1 MKKGLVLAL
10 LAVVMV
16 FCAAFSPA
24 EAKYPESAVSFIV
37 AYSPGGGTDV
47 SARNLK
53 PYVEKYLDGTL
64 AIVNKPGGN
73 GEVGFSTIA
82 RGKKDGYTIGMINVP
97 VFFINMNT
105 RKTIYAFEDFDMIAP
120 AGGSEHCIGVNANSE
135 IKSLEDL
142 IRMAKETPDVL
153 TIGSSGQFSDDYLAA
168 LLFMKEVGISLNHV
182 PFKGAGPARTA
193 VLGSHVNLI
202 AFNVDEA
209 IPFVQS
215 GQIRLLGI
223 MAENRHEQLPE
234 VPTFKEQGFNVISSS
249 SRAIVAPKGLNPEVL
264 ATLRDAFKK
273 ALTDEEHVQTVKK
286 MGQTFQYKDPEVYA
300 KELAEE
306 SEVIR
311 ALLESGAK

>member
-1 MKKGLVLAL
+1 MKKIFVMSLVAL
-10 LAVVMV
+10 VIV
-16 FCAAFSPA
+16 FCSTVFPA

-37 AYSPGGGTDV
+37 AYSPGGGTDI

-53 PYVEKYLDGTL
+53 PYVDKYLGGTL

-73 GEVGFSTIA
+73 GEIGFSTIA
-82 RGKKDGYTIGMINVP
+82 RAKPDGYTVGMINIP
-97 VFFINMNT
+97 VFFINIYT
-105 RKTIYAFEDFDMIAP
+105 RKTSYAYEDFEMIAP

-135 IKSLEDL
+135 IKTLDDL
-142 IRMAKETPDVL
+142 ISMAKENPGVL

-193 VLGSHVNLI
+193 VLGNHVKLI

-223 MAENRHEQLPE
+223 MAEKRHEQLPE
-234 VPTFKEQGFNVISSS
+234 VPTFKEQGYGVISSS
-249 SRAIVAPKGLNPEVL
+249 SRAIVAPKGLDPEIL
-264 ATLRDAFKK
+264 TTLREAFKK
-273 ALTDEEHVQTVKK
+273 ALTDEDYLKTVKN
-286 MGQTFQYKDPEVYA
+286 MGQTFEYIDPNAYA

-311 ALLESGAK
+311 QLLESAD